1 MTTLPLPLPLRLPL
15 QLARAGATLTGARIA
30 LRQLEQGDAAA
41 LFALYA
47 DPEVMRYWNHAP
59 WTDIGQARAAI
70 EEARADY
77 RSGASL
83 HYAIAQRDTGTDTG
97 TGTLI
102 GCCALYA
109 FNRQHRSA
117 SLGYMLAKAQRG
129 QGYLREA
136 LTLLLGHG
144 FDACDLNRIE
154 AEVSRHNRLSC
165 QALARLGFHAEGCQR
180 ERWIVAGVRHDTV
193 AYGLLRAD
201 WRHPVPG

>member
-1 MTTLPLPLPLRLPL
+1 MTTLPLPLPLPL

-30 LRQLEQGDAAA
+30 LRQLEHGDAAA

-83 HYAIAQRDTGTDTG
+83 HYAIAQRDTGTG
-97 TGTLI
+97 ALI

-109 FNRQHRSA
+109 LNRQHRSA

-136 LTLLLGHG
+136 LTLLLEHG
-144 FDACDLNRIE
+144 FGACDLNRIE
-154 AEVSRHNRLSC
+154 AEVSRDNRLSC
-165 QALARLGFHAEGCQR
+165 QALARLGFHAEGSLR

-193 AYGLLRAD
+193 VYGLLRTD
-201 WRHPVPG
+201 WHHPLPS

>member
-1 MTTLPLPLPLRLPL
+1 MTTLPLSLPLPLRL
-15 QLARAGATLTGARIA
+15 ARAVAPLTGARIA

-83 HYAIAQRDTGTDTG
+83 HYAIAQRNTG
-97 TGTLI
+97 TGALI

-144 FDACDLNRIE
+144 FDACELNRIE
-154 AEVSRHNRLSC
+154 AEVSRHNKLSC